1 MRRIFLLALAVVMT
15 IGAQAQTLQAQAFPS
30 FVEVNGVAEREVEP
44 DRIYLTITI
53 NERESKGRIT
63 VEKQEQDMIFALRK
77 LGIDT
82 KEQLRVNDISS
93 SRLKRT
99 QAVTTKSYQLLLTEP
114 TLVSEVIA
122 TLQEAGITA
131 IGIEKATR
139 SDIEQIRGEV
149 RDEAMRNARATAQ
162 SLAAAIDQTIGKA
175 FYINY
180 YQSSQPAVF
189 RMMKANVV
197 MTEEAAD
204 GAVPTVEQPEFRKIK
219 LSATVQAKFVLE

>member
-1 MRRIFLLALAVVMT
+1 MKRIILLAMAVVMAT
-15 IGAQAQTLQAQAFPS
+15 GAQAQTQQAQAFPS

-63 VEKQEQDMIFALRK
+63 VEKQEQDMILALRK

-219 LSATVQAKFVLE
+219 LSATVQAKFILE

>member
-1 MRRIFLLALAVVMT
+1 MKRIILLALAVVMT
-15 IGAQAQTLQAQAFPS
+15 IGAQAQTPQAQAFPS

-63 VEKQEQDMIFALRK
+63 VEKQEQDMILALRK

-114 TLVSEVIA
+114 TLVGEVIA

-197 MTEEAAD
+197 MAESAAD
-204 GAVPTVEQPEFRKIK
+204 GAVPTIEQPEFRKIK

>member
-1 MRRIFLLALAVVMT
+1 MKRIILLALAVVMT
-15 IGAQAQTLQAQAFPS
+15 IGAQAQTPQAQAFPS

-63 VEKQEQDMIFALRK
+63 VEKQEQDMILALRK

-114 TLVSEVIA
+114 TLVGEVIA

-197 MTEEAAD
+197 MTESAAD
-204 GAVPTVEQPEFRKIK
+204 GAVPTIEQPEFRKIK

>member
-1 MRRIFLLALAVVMT
+1 MKRIILLALAVVMT
-15 IGAQAQTLQAQAFPS
+15 IGAQAQTPQAQAFPS

-63 VEKQEQDMIFALRK
+63 VEKQEQDMILALRK

-197 MTEEAAD
+197 MTEGAAD

>member
-15 IGAQAQTLQAQAFPS
+15 IGAQAQTPQAQAFPS

-63 VEKQEQDMIFALRK
+63 VEKQEQDMIVALRK

-131 IGIEKATR
+131 IGIEKA
-139 SDIEQIRGEV
+139 
-149 RDEAMRNARATAQ
+149 
-162 SLAAAIDQTIGKA
+162 

>member
-1 MRRIFLLALAVVMT
+1 MKRVILLLAAVLLAVGV
-15 IGAQAQTLQAQAFPS
+15 QAQDPSEQAFPS
-30 FVEVNGVAEREVEP
+30 FVEVNGVAEREIEP
-44 DRIYLTITI
+44 NLIYLTITI

-63 VEKQEQDMIFALRK
+63 VEKQEQDMIVALRQ

-99 QAVTTKSYQLLLTEP
+99 QAVTTKSYQLQLTEP
-114 TLVSEVIA
+114 SLVGDVYA
-122 TLQEAGITA
+122 ALQSVGITA

-139 SDIEQIRGEV
+139 TDIEQLRGEV
-149 RDEAMRNARATAQ
+149 RDEAVRNARATAQ

-189 RMMKANVV
+189 RMANVKAYV
-197 MTEEAAD
+197 EESAAD
-204 GAVPTVEQPEFRKIK
+204 MAGGAVEQPEFRKIK
-219 LSATVQAKFVLE
+219 LTANVQAKFVLE

>member
-1 MRRIFLLALAVVMT
+1 MKRIILLALAVVMT
-15 IGAQAQTLQAQAFPS
+15 IGAQAQTPQAQAFPS

-63 VEKQEQDMIFALRK
+63 VEKQEQDMIVALRK

-114 TLVSEVIA
+114 TLVGEVIA

-197 MTEEAAD
+197 RTEEAAD

>member
-1 MRRIFLLALAVVMT
+1 MKRIILLALAVVMT
-15 IGAQAQTLQAQAFPS
+15 IGAQAQTPQAQAFPS

-63 VEKQEQDMIFALRK
+63 VEKQEQDMIVALRK

-114 TLVSEVIA
+114 TLVGEVIA

-197 MTEEAAD
+197 MTESAAD

>member
-1 MRRIFLLALAVVMT
+1 MKRIIFLALAVVMT

-63 VEKQEQDMIFALRK
+63 VEKQEQDMILALRK

-204 GAVPTVEQPEFRKIK
+204 GAAPTIEQPEFRKIK

>member
-1 MRRIFLLALAVVMT
+1 MKRIILLALAVVMT

-63 VEKQEQDMIFALRK
+63 VEKQEQDMIVALRK
-77 LGIDT
+77 LSIDT

-149 RDEAMRNARATAQ
+149 RDEAMRNALATAQ

-204 GAVPTVEQPEFRKIK
+204 GAVPTIEQPEFRKIK

>member
-1 MRRIFLLALAVVMT
+1 MRRIILLALAVVMAT
-15 IGAQAQTLQAQAFPS
+15 GAQAQTPQAQAFPS

-63 VEKQEQDMIFALRK
+63 VEKQEQDMIVALRK

-197 MTEEAAD
+197 MTEESAD
-204 GAVPTVEQPEFRKIK
+204 GAAPTIEQPEFRKIK

>member
-1 MRRIFLLALAVVMT
+1 MKRIILLALAVVMT
-15 IGAQAQTLQAQAFPS
+15 IGAQAQTPQAQAFPS

>member
-1 MRRIFLLALAVVMT
+1 MKRIILLALAVVMT
-15 IGAQAQTLQAQAFPS
+15 IGAQAQTPQAQAFPS

-219 LSATVQAKFVLE
+219 LSATVQAKFILE

>member
-1 MRRIFLLALAVVMT
+1 MKRIILLALAVVMT
-15 IGAQAQTLQAQAFPS
+15 IGAQAQTPQAQAFPS

-63 VEKQEQDMIFALRK
+63 VEKQEQDMIVALRK

>member
-1 MRRIFLLALAVVMT
+1 MKRIILLAVAVVMT

-63 VEKQEQDMIFALRK
+63 VEKQEQDMIVALRK

>member
-1 MRRIFLLALAVVMT
+1 MRRFFLLALAVVMT

-63 VEKQEQDMIFALRK
+63 VEKQEQDMILALRK

-114 TLVSEVIA
+114 TLVGEVIA

>member
-1 MRRIFLLALAVVMT
+1 MKRIILLALAVVMT
-15 IGAQAQTLQAQAFPS
+15 IGAQAQTPQAQAFPS

-63 VEKQEQDMIFALRK
+63 VEKQEQDMILALRK

-180 YQSSQPAVF
+180 YQSSQPAIF

>member
-15 IGAQAQTLQAQAFPS
+15 IGAQAQTPQAQAFPS

-63 VEKQEQDMIFALRK
+63 VEKQEQDMIVALRK

>member
-1 MRRIFLLALAVVMT
+1 MKRIILLALAVVMT

-63 VEKQEQDMIFALRK
+63 VEKQEQDMIVALRK

-114 TLVSEVIA
+114 TLVGEVIA

-219 LSATVQAKFVLE
+219 LSATVQAKFILE

>member
-1 MRRIFLLALAVVMT
+1 MKRIILLALAVVMT
-15 IGAQAQTLQAQAFPS
+15 IGAQAQTPQAQAFPS

-63 VEKQEQDMIFALRK
+63 VEKQEQDMIAALRK

-114 TLVSEVIA
+114 TLVGEVIA

-162 SLAAAIDQTIGKA
+162 SLAAALDQTIGKA

-204 GAVPTVEQPEFRKIK
+204 GAVPTIEQPEFRKIK

>member
-1 MRRIFLLALAVVMT
+1 MRRIILLALAVVMT
-15 IGAQAQTLQAQAFPS
+15 IGAQAQTQQAQAFPS

-63 VEKQEQDMIFALRK
+63 VEKQEQDMILALRK

-93 SRLKRT
+93 SHLKRT

-114 TLVSEVIA
+114 SLVSDVYA
-122 TLQEAGITA
+122 ALQEAGITA

-180 YQSSQPAVF
+180 YQSSQPAAF

-204 GAVPTVEQPEFRKIK
+204 STAPTIEQPEFRKIK

>member
-1 MRRIFLLALAVVMT
+1 MKRIILLALAVVMT

-197 MTEEAAD
+197 LTEEAAD

-219 LSATVQAKFVLE
+219 LSATVQAKFILE